1 MAWARKRAR
10 KRKAP
15 VATKAAGAVPLEEDE
30 QAAFISYLHRLP
42 EPWCDTYFAVP
53 NDGRRGWN
61 AQRLFKKLGG
71 RRGVPDLV
79 IPIPV
84 KPYHGLYIE
93 FKRTKGSV
101 TTDEQNWWKA
111 RLQAQGYKAEIC
123 KGTAE
128 AILLLD
134 TYRNGSGLRWL

>member
-1 MAWARKRAR
+1 MAWPRKKPVR

-15 VATKAAGAVPLEEDE
+15 VASKAAGAVPLEEDE

-79 IPIPV
+79 IPVAI

-101 TTDEQNWWKA
+101 TTDEQYWWKQK
-111 RLQAQGYKAEIC
+111 LTDQGYKAEIV
-123 KGTAE
+123 KGCE
-128 AILLLD
+128 AAIIVLEG
-134 TYRNGSGLRWL
+134 YRNGV